1 MANIKSG
8 LTNSKVAA
16 SPVKSAS
23 PLTVA
28 IGSDTV
34 KKRFEEML
42 GKRSSAFLSSVLT
55 VVNSNNLLVNAS
67 PKSVLAA
74 AATAASLDLSV
85 SPTLGQCYIVPYK
98 GQAAFQIGY
107 RGLIDLAQR
116 SGKMKSIVMTPVY
129 EGEIRNW
136 NRFTENYEYG
146 ERISDNVVGYFARF
160 ETITGF
166 AKAAYW
172 TVDEVK
178 KHAITF
184 NPMCKAKKQLV
195 GVWVEHFDAMACKT
209 VLASIMRTYA
219 PKSLDMQNALDAD
232 NKVAVYNEDGTNEY
246 IDVDAD
252 AIDATAGDPAES
264 GAVPPMVDVETG
276 ELFQG

>member
-8 LTNSKVAA
+8 LINSKAAA

-98 GQAAFQIGY
+98 GQAAFQMGY
-107 RGLIDLAQR
+107 RGLIALAQR

-136 NRFTENYEYG
+136 NRFTESYEYG
-146 ERISDNVVGYFARF
+146 DRISDNVVGYFARF
-160 ETITGF
+160 ETVNGF
-166 AKAAYW
+166 AKATYW
-172 TVDEVK
+172 TVDDVK
-178 KHAITF
+178 KHALTF
-184 NPMCKAKKQLV
+184 SQVCKAKGKLV
-195 GVWVEHFDAMACKT
+195 GVWADHFDAMACKT
-209 VLASIMRTYA
+209 VLLSIMKTYA
-219 PKSLDMQNALDAD
+219 PLSLDMQTAMDSD
-232 NKVAVYNEDGTNEY
+232 NKVISVNEDGTNEY

-252 AIDATAGDPAES
+252 AVDTAAGDTAES
-264 GAVPPMVDVETG
+264 DAVPPMVDVETG